1 MDKDRDIIIIVSN
14 CDCTYATVN
23 GKEVGSGIE
32 RGYELMDI
40 LPYIFDNLEHS
51 YNKPLIYEVY
61 EEDYFDNDE
70 RGDFWDREYKHSNTD
85 EMLFLEDEIKVLI
98 ETGDVDLFVDKIKQ
112 NLREEK

>member
-1 MDKDRDIIIIVSN
+1 MNKDRDIIIIVSN

-32 RGYELMDI
+32 RGYELMDM
-40 LPYIFDNLEHS
+40 LPYIFDNLEYS